1 MEPAMRKKWAQT
13 WSSWLQPGGELVTMM
28 FPVESQ
34 EREGPPWPV
43 PVELYDDTLKPEGL
57 YISLGDYQHNLCI
70 HRIMC

>member
-13 WSSWLQPGGELVTMM
+13 WSSWLQPGGELVTLM

-34 EREGPPWPV
+34 GREGPPWPV

-57 YISLGDYQHNLCI
+57 
-70 HRIMC
+70 